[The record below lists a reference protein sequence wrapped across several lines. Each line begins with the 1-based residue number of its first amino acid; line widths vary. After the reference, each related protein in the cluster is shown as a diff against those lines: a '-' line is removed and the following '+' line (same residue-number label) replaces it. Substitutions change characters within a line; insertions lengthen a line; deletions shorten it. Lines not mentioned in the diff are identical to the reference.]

1 MVTRADLHMHS
12 YYSLD
17 GEFSIEDLITACK
30 QHKLDTISLTDHNSV
45 KGIGEVIERAYSAGI
60 SVIPGIE
67 IDCIYN
73 GIDLHLL
80 GYNINWESTAFSLL
94 EEEVNGRIMEAF
106 PEMVRLLKKAG
117 ISVDPDEVIALAK
130 GRPPCA
136 EQIAE
141 VLVTNPAY
149 HSNPL
154 LKPYLPGGSRSDMPY
169 INFYHDFF
177 AQDRPAY
184 VRIEYMPYSEAVDLI
199 LSQDG
204 IPIVAHPGVNLRN
217 REAVINELFDH
228 GALGLE
234 AFNNYHDYDQID
246 YFAGIAVQR
255 KLLLTCGSDF
265 HGKNKPLIKPG
276 IFKQVNRYEERVNK
290 SIRVLL
296 KHENC

>member
-1 MVTRADLHMHS
+1 MLARADLHMHS
-12 YYSLD
+12 WYSLD
-17 GEFSIEDLITACK
+17 GELSIKDLLAKC
-30 QHKLDTISLTDHNSV
+30 QEYKLNTISLTDHNSV
-45 KGIGEVIERAYSAGI
+45 KGVGEAIEMAYSAGI

-73 GIDLHLL
+73 GIDLHVL
-80 GYNINWESTAFSLL
+80 GYNIKWDSADFSSL
-94 EEEVNGRIMEAF
+94 EDEVLNRIMEAF
-106 PEMVRLLKKAG
+106 PEMLRLLKKSG
-117 ISVDPDEVIALAK
+117 ITVDADEVVALAK

-141 VLVTNPAY
+141 ALVTNAVY

-169 INFYHDFF
+169 INFYHDYF
-177 AQDRPAY
+177 AQGRPAY
-184 VRIEYMPYSEAVDLI
+184 VKIEYMPYSDAIDLI
-199 LSQDG
+199 KSQDG

-217 REAVINELFDH
+217 HEAVINELLDQ

-246 YFAGIAVQR
+246 YFAGIAVR
-255 KLLLTCGSDF
+255 RNLLLTCGSDF

-276 IFKQVNRYEERVNK
+276 LFKQVGRFEEKVDK

-296 KHENC
+296 KYESC

>member
-17 GEFSIEDLITACK
+17 GEFSIEDLIATCK

-60 SVIPGIE
+60 AVIPGIE

-80 GYNINWESTAFSLL
+80 GYNIRWESTAFSLL
-94 EEEVNGRIMEAF
+94 EEKVNGRIMEAF

-117 ISVDPDEVIALAK
+117 ITVDADEVIALAK

-154 LKPYLPGGSRSDMPY
+154 LKPYLQGGSRSDMPY

-177 AQDRPAY
+177 AQERPAY
-184 VRIEYMPYSEAVDLI
+184 VKIDFMPYGEAVDLI

-217 REAVINELFDH
+217 REAVISELFDH

-276 IFKQVNRYEERVNK
+276 IFKQVDRYEEKVNK

>member
-1 MVTRADLHMHS
+1 MLARADLHMHS

-17 GEFSIEDLITACK
+17 GEFSIKDLLALCQEQNLT
-30 QHKLDTISLTDHNSV
+30 TVSLTDHNSV
-45 KGIGEVIERAYSAGI
+45 RGVGEAIDQAFSAGI
-60 SVIPGIE
+60 TVIPGIE

-73 GIDLHLL
+73 DIDLHLL
-80 GYNINWESTAFSLL
+80 GYNFKWDSKVFSRL
-94 EEEVNGRIMEAF
+94 EDEVHHRIMNAF
-106 PEMVRLLKKAG
+106 PEMIRLLKKAG
-117 ISVDPDEVIALAK
+117 ITVDEEEVIALAK

-141 VLVTNPAY
+141 ALVTNPVY

-154 LKPYLPGGSRSDMPY
+154 LEPYLQGGARSDMPY
-169 INFYHDFF
+169 IHFYHDYF
-177 AQDRPAY
+177 AQGQPAY
-184 VRIEYMPYSEAVDLI
+184 VKIDYMPYNEAIEMIKD
-199 LSQDG
+199 QDG

-217 REAVINELFDH
+217 QEAVINELLDQ

-234 AFNNYHDYDQID
+234 AFNNYHDYDQIS

-255 KLLLTCGSDF
+255 NLLLTCGSDF

-276 IFKQVNRYEERVNK
+276 LFKEVSRFEEPVDK
-290 SIRVLL
+290 SIRVIL